1 MEKIKKNTNINAK
14 VLTKIAICIA
24 LLCVS
29 SYISIPIPFSPAPI
43 TAQTIIINL
52 IAIILLPKEAFF
64 TMVGYILLGIC
75 GLPVFSGGQ
84 GGIGKILGPSGGYII
99 GYLIAAVVMSYIL
112 KNRQNNI
119 KYYLLV
125 TIVVGIPI
133 IYLCGITT
141 MRLYVGKGLGQIISA
156 SVLPFIPG
164 DLCKCVLG
172 SYLGF
177 VLKKRLK

>member
-1 MEKIKKNTNINAK
+1 MEKSKTNTNINAK

-99 GYLIAAVVMSYIL
+99 GYLIAAVIMSYIL
-112 KNRQNNI
+112 QNKKNNI
-119 KYYLLV
+119 KLYLLV
-125 TIVVGIPI
+125 TILVGIPI

-141 MRLYVGKGLGQIISA
+141 MRFYVGKGIWQIISA
-156 SVLPFIPG
+156 SVIPFLPG
-164 DLCKCVLG
+164 DLCKCIVG
-172 SYLGF
+172 SYLGY